1 MKLLNLVAG
10 LILLLILGC
19 SPDSSV
25 AAPVQCRQASGA
37 FAGGYIC
44 GRTPILEGTKLGQD
58 LNSTMLVTAAASTA
72 ISSAVSS
79 NSGEISSIQ
88 CSQVSG
94 AFAGG
99 YVCRRMPIIR
109 STTLGQNLNAMA
121 LDKTAASTPIS
132 SADNSNSEGTSPIQC
147 SHVSGAFAGGYI
159 CCRTPIIEGTKLG
172 QDLNSTALLTAAAS
186 TAISS
191 AASSNSEEIS
201 PIQCS
206 DVSSAFAGEYIC
218 GRSPG
223 TLSRAQDNHRQ

>member
-1 MKLLNLVAG
+1 MVQFDASKDGDAMKLLNLVAG

-44 GRTPILEGTKLGQD
+44 GRTPIL
-58 LNSTMLVTAAASTA
+58 
-72 ISSAVSS
+72 
-79 NSGEISSIQ
+79 
-88 CSQVSG
+88 
-94 AFAGG
+94 
-99 YVCRRMPIIR
+99 
-109 STTLGQNLNAMA
+109 
-121 LDKTAASTPIS
+121 
-132 SADNSNSEGTSPIQC
+132 
-147 SHVSGAFAGGYI
+147 
-159 CCRTPIIEGTKLG
+159 EGTKLG